1 MARRFSRRRDVW
13 GGPIP
18 GDTLLSP
25 RPGLAGRSLDDLM
38 PEPAEATPEPG
49 EATPEPSGA
58 TPEPAEATP
67 EPGEATPEPSG
78 ATPEPAEATPEPRGA
93 AGASQAAEPA
103 AAEPGGP
110 DGAQAADPA
119 GESAEPG
126 GPDGAQAADPAAT
139 EPGDGGRQ
147 PEPAPVREPV
157 LVASVTELPPLTAEA
172 APVWNSQ
179 PESGRRD
186 LMVMA
191 MADADTVVLPL
202 VRQMR
207 EAANGNGQADA
218 VVWPGLDG
226 PTEVMPVLVPLEVE
240 EGTLERLYAPSRRR
254 TWLSRGILLIILCTQ
269 ALLSLRLRNTAF
281 EDEAQY
287 LYAGRLELAHLLHGT
302 PVPVNFTS
310 YFSGSPVLYP
320 VLAGAANDVGGLAAA
335 RAVSLAEMLATTAL
349 LYMLTR
355 RLFNERA
362 GLGAAALFSAE
373 MSLIFMGNFATY
385 DATALFLLALAA
397 WIGVR
402 TAGSRWPLFLLA
414 APVAALAVATKYA
427 ALLFVPTIVLMPA
440 FAGWPRLGRRALF
453 YPLALGASIA
463 LLLAA
468 ALRLGGPA
476 YMHAISSTTTARA
489 QGGTPVTTILMES
502 LKWGGVLFA
511 VAVFGTV
518 AYAWRPRTERGERI
532 APPGSRLR
540 RVTMGVVLTGAAL
553 LAPAYQAHIHTDT
566 SFQKHIGFGLFFAA
580 PMAGVGLA
588 RIIGDHFR
596 RPQFGLAVWGLVLA
610 LGITQSGQ
618 FFGSWPNS
626 QGLTQVMARYL
637 RPRALYLVEAPEVP
651 EYYLENRP
659 DAQPR
664 QFLSTAGLSIVTKGK
679 RLSGAAAFKFTI
691 RQGWYQIV
699 AYDGVTSPATAQMLR
714 QDLKG
719 APYTLKKVV
728 SGSTHGHVY
737 NYYVWVKLSAAELQ
751 RIREQK
757 LRQQKHAKQASRPG
771 ASPAKSAAPIVTV
784 PRR

>member
-1 MARRFSRRRDVW
+1 MARRSRRRDVW
-13 GGPIP
+13 GGPTVP
-18 GDTLLSP
+18 GGTVLLP
-25 RPGLAGRSLDDLM
+25 RPGQAGPSPVDV
-38 PEPAEATPEPG
+38 TPEPG
-49 EATPEPSGA
+49 EATPEPGG
-58 TPEPAEATP
+58 
-67 EPGEATPEPSG
+67 PGDAI
-78 ATPEPAEATPEPRGA
+78 
-93 AGASQAAEPA
+93 QAAEPA
-103 AAEPGGP
+103 A
-110 DGAQAADPA
+110 
-119 GESAEPG
+119 
-126 GPDGAQAADPAAT
+126 T
-139 EPGDGGRQ
+139 EPGEGSRQ
-147 PEPAPVREPV
+147 PEPAPVRELV
-157 LVASVTELPPLTAEA
+157 LAAPVTELLPLAAEA
-172 APVWNSQ
+172 APVWNTQ

-202 VRQMR
+202 IKQVR
-207 EAANGNGQADA
+207 EAANGNGHADA
-218 VVWPGLDG
+218 LAWPGLDG
-226 PTEVMPVLVPLEVE
+226 PTEVMPALGPLEVE
-240 EGTLERLYAPSRRR
+240 EGTLERLYAPSRRS
-254 TWLSRGILLIILCTQ
+254 TWLNRGLLLVILCAQT
-269 ALLSLRLRNTAF
+269 LLSLRLRNTAF

-287 LYAGRLELAHLLHGT
+287 LYAGKMELAHLLHGA
-302 PVPVNFTS
+302 PLQVNFTS

-320 VLAGAANDVGGLAAA
+320 VLGAVANTVGGLAAA

-362 GLGAAALFSAE
+362 GLCAAALFSAE

-385 DATALFLLALAA
+385 DATALFLLAAAA

-440 FAGWPRLGRRALF
+440 FAGWPRVGKRALF
-453 YPLALGASIA
+453 YPLALAASIA

-476 YMHAISSTTTARA
+476 YMHAINSTTTARA
-489 QGGTPVTTILMES
+489 QGSTPVTTILTEG

-540 RVTMGVVLTGAAL
+540 RVTMGVVLTGTAL
-553 LAPAYQAHIHTDT
+553 LAPLYQAHIHTDT

-588 RIIGDHFR
+588 RILGDHFR

-626 QGLTQVMARYL
+626 QGFTQVMARYL
-637 RPRALYLVEAPEVP
+637 RPHALYLIEAPEVP

-664 QFLSTAGLSIVTKGK
+664 QFIPTFGMSIVNKGK
-679 RLSGAAAFKFTI
+679 RLTGAAVYKLTI

-699 AYDGVTSPATAQMLR
+699 AYDGVTSPGIAQMLR
-714 QDLKG
+714 QDLTG

-737 NYYVWVKLSAAELQ
+737 NYYVWVKLTPAELQ
-751 RIREQK
+751 RIKEQK
-757 LRQQKHAKQASRPG
+757 LKKQKQHAKQASRPRVSPAPS
-771 ASPAKSAAPIVTV
+771 ASPAASV
-784 PRR
+784 PGRASLPGGGR